1 MLRTDLRFC
10 KRKSSDQTKQITELQ
25 NMLAEQ
31 QKQMLD
37 YANRLD
43 ENDKKSEEMS
53 RKISTLLQELNKCKI
68 ELHYYRS
75 TSPATPIRNNC
86 GQTKVVVPP
95 SDLITLLKQTISG
108 HDGIVDI
115 AAPTQMRDIDLE
127 SEVQS
132 YETNNI
138 YEVSISKL
146 YMPICHLPICHLPFC
161 RWSNANE
168 LPDGLW
174 CVCFR

>member
-31 QKQMLD
+31 QKQMLE

-53 RKISTLLQELNKCKI
+53 RKISTLLQELNKCKV

-75 TSPATPIRNNC
+75 KSPATPICNSCN
-86 GQTKVVVPP
+86 TKMIVPP
-95 SDLITLLKQTISG
+95 AGLMAFLKQTITG
-108 HDGIVDI
+108 QDAIVDHVM
-115 AAPTQMRDIDLE
+115 PTPMGNIDGN
-127 SEVQS
+127 SAVQR
-132 YETNNI
+132 YETN
-138 YEVSISKL
+138 EVSIIYTEKNVRKSSSDIRL
-146 YMPICHLPICHLPFC
+146 T
-161 RWSNANE
+161 
-168 LPDGLW
+168 
-174 CVCFR
+174 